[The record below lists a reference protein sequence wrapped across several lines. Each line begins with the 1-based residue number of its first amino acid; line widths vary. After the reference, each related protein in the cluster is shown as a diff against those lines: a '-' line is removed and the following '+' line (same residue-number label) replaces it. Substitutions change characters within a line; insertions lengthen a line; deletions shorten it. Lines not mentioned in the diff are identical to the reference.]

1 MLDFPLKNTQISFF
15 KKIPGSKVLGEAADN
30 IYKSRYENVQV
41 RNNQTAFFNYRNL
54 IIVPL
59 SKSSS
64 SGRREEKDSS
74 RKG

>member
-1 MLDFPLKNTQISFF
+1 MKM
-15 KKIPGSKVLGEAADN
+15 
-30 IYKSRYENVQV
+30 VQV

-59 SKSSS
+59 SKKSSS
-64 SGRREEKDSS
+64 SGSKEEKDSS